1 MDFHC
6 HLDLYPK
13 AREVYREASERNAFT
28 WLVTTSPKA
37 FSATSRVLGSST
49 KVLITPGLHPEIA
62 HDRSSELPLLLAQM
76 ASVKAVGEVGLDG
89 SPRFRSGYDTQRRI
103 FSAVVARSAE
113 LGGRTLSIHSRQA
126 VKDVLAE
133 LERHPGFGTAVL
145 HWFSGSAAEL
155 KLAEAQG
162 CWFSVGPA
170 MFNSNSGRVLAAKL
184 PRNRVVPESDG
195 PFAQVDGQPVMP
207 WSEQATAGHL
217 ATAWDLPLD
226 QAAALLRNNAERL
239 LQLMGQG
246 RPETHRATRLG

>member
-37 FSATSRVLGSST
+37 FSATSRVLGSSP

-62 HDRSSELPLLLAQM
+62 HERSGELPLLLEQM

-89 SPRFRSGYDTQRRI
+89 SPRFRSGYDIQRKI

-126 VKDVLAE
+126 VEDVLVE
-133 LERHPGFGTAVL
+133 LERHPAFGTAVL

-195 PFAQVDGQPVMP
+195 PFAQVGGQPVMP
-207 WSEQATAGHL
+207 WSEQATAGYL
-217 ATAWDLPLD
+217 
-226 QAAALLRNNAERL
+226 AAAWGQTQRETTSLLRENA
-239 LQLMGQG
+239 LQLLKFM
-246 RPETHRATRLG
+246 R